1 MTQFSLPANGHISDK
16 WGPRPPLNFHHG
28 WDFGWEYQNTDL
40 RVFAA
45 APGKV
50 IRVYDTYVMG
60 QCIEINH
67 GDVVSRYCHLADP
80 GIVSVGQ
87 VVSRRQ
93 HIGTMGNTG
102 TDAHGQRHLHFD
114 VWVGGDSRAGI
125 RVDPAPYFA
134 GTAGTTGTEVPST
147 KEDDMPRILNIKTI
161 DGQGKADGKIYVDGP
176 GGIRHVDNPDDLSF
190 LQRYIADKPGD
201 VLYQSQLDR
210 VNLYLKPA
218 AAVLDYSKLSDVQK
232 AILDAVALIP
242 TSGGSAVDV
251 QPVLTAI
258 SALKFPTADDIAVA
272 VRSKII
278 APE

>member
-1 MTQFSLPANGHISDK
+1 MGSNGRLAASELTAIGNGQYLAN
-16 WGPRPPLNFHHG
+16 
-28 WDFGWEYQNTDL
+28 
-40 RVFAA
+40 AA
-45 APGKV
+45 AAAWFKMVAACAAATGVTMFVTPGDGGYRDWASQQYRYAHPQGPV
-50 IRVYDTYVMG
+50 PIAPPGSSSHGLGLAVDINNITAVYPWLRANAARFGFD
-60 QCIEINH
+60 QQFASESWH
-67 GDVVSRYCHLADP
+67 WRYNGA
-80 GIVSVGQ
+80 
-87 VVSRRQ
+87 
-93 HIGTMGNTG
+93 N
-102 TDAHGQRHLHFD
+102 
-114 VWVGGDSRAGI
+114 
-125 RVDPAPYFA
+125 
-134 GTAGTTGTEVPST
+134 TAGTTGTEIT
-147 KEDDMPRILNIKTI
+147 NRNGDNDMPRILNIKTI

-242 TSGGSAVDV
+242 KSGGSAVDV

-258 SALKFPTADDIAVA
+258 SALKFPTAEDIAVK